1 MIESLLIFFWSLLI
15 SIFSIPTIINVAH
28 VKRILDEPNYRK
40 VHDIEKPRLGG
51 LAIFAGFMT
60 SITIFGSLEDGI
72 QQLLAGSLI
81 IFFVGVKDDITDV
94 SVFKKFFVQVLA
106 SGIVL
111 FIADIRISSFQGLFG
126 VYELEPGI
134 SYAFSFLVILC
145 ITNAINL
152 IDGLDGL
159 AGTIVVIVS
168 LSFGVYFYILGEL
181 PYAYV
186 SFSLAGAVIGF
197 LRYNLID
204 ARVFMGDTGSLVSGF
219 IISILAIHF
228 IELNRVPSAPAIAVG
243 VLFIPIFDTI
253 RVFAIRVY
261 HGISP
266 FRPDRNHAHHYLHDI
281 GMSHLQVVVLL
292 AILNVGV
299 IVFII
304 KWSFLGNTVLLLSIG
319 AFSVLLSIILEI
331 LTRKKRAS
339 LESE

>member
-1 MIESLLIFFWSLLI
+1 M
-15 SIFSIPTIINVAH
+15 
-28 VKRILDEPNYRK
+28 
-40 VHDIEKPRLGG
+40 
-51 LAIFAGFMT
+51 
-60 SITIFGSLEDGI
+60 
-72 QQLLAGSLI
+72 
-81 IFFVGVKDDITDV
+81 GVKDDITDV

-168 LSFGVYFYILGEL
+168 LSFGVYFFLLNDL

-186 SFSLAGAVIGF
+186 SFALSGAVIGF

-219 IISILAIHF
+219 IIAILAIHF
-228 IELNRVPSAPAIAVG
+228 IELNTIQSAPAIAVG
-243 VLFIPIFDTI
+243 ILFIPIFDTL
-253 RVFAIRVY
+253 RVFAKRVY
-261 HGISP
+261 NGISP
-266 FRPDRNHAHHYLHDI
+266 FRPDRNHAHHNLLDF
-281 GMSHLQVVVLL
+281 GMSHLQVVILMGVLN
-292 AILNVGV
+292 IVI
-299 IVFII
+299 IVFVINFT
-304 KWSFLGNTVLLLSIG
+304 SLGNTILLLSIG
-319 AFSVLLSIILEI
+319 AISVFFSLALELI
-331 LTRKKRAS
+331 TKRKHIKN
-339 LESE
+339 

>member
-1 MIESLLIFFWSLLI
+1 MVEALLIFFWALLI
-15 SIFSIPTIINVAH
+15 AIFSIPTIINVAH
-28 VKRILDEPNYRK
+28 TKRILDEPNYRK
-40 VHDIEKPRLGG
+40 VHDTEKPRLGG

-60 SITIFGSLEDGI
+60 SITIFGDLSQGV
-72 QQLLAGSLI
+72 QQLLAGSLV

-168 LSFGVYFYILGEL
+168 LSFGVYFFLLNDL

-186 SFSLAGAVIGF
+186 SFALSGAVIGF

-219 IISILAIHF
+219 IIAILAIHF
-228 IELNRVPSAPAIAVG
+228 IELNTIQSAPAIAVG
-243 VLFIPIFDTI
+243 ILFIPIFDTL
-253 RVFAIRVY
+253 RVFAKRVY
-261 HGISP
+261 NGISP
-266 FRPDRNHAHHYLHDI
+266 FRPDRNHAHHNLLDF
-281 GMSHLQVVVLL
+281 GMSHLQVVILMGVLN
-292 AILNVGV
+292 IVI
-299 IVFII
+299 IVFVINFT
-304 KWSFLGNTVLLLSIG
+304 SLGNTILLLSIG
-319 AFSVLLSIILEI
+319 AISVFFSLALELI
-331 LTRKKRAS
+331 TKRKHIKN
-339 LESE
+339 